1 RELRGAAW
9 AGPRPWGRARR
20 TRCPTGRP
28 GAHGESGSAAAPRGE
43 RGETAGAALRARG
56 RVAGGG
62 PALAT
67 SRAAPALAGATAS
80 PGPGAGADLLATARL
95 AVLAAPAT
103 ALAAL
108 TLAAATAAA
117 LAAAALS
124 GRTAPAAPAATAAAP
139 AFQARLVDGRL
150 GLARLEGLDALAGR
164 ELGEAGA
171 EREDRVPRD
180 GRVSGLAHQLAHVA
194 LLLGRLHGD
203 DGAGLAGAGG
213 AARTVQVRLVLHGRI
228 GVDHQGHL
236 VHVDAAGGDVG
247 AHHRRRGAGAEGLE
261 VPGAGVLGEVAVQV
275 HRVHAAGGELA
286 GQVLR
291 SVLGAGEHDRAARRG
306 GQVAQH
312 VEAGGGGD
320 LVHVVLHG
328 PHGARGRSG
337 GVGDRLVQE
346 LLDQL
351 VHPGVESR
359 GE

>member
-108 TLAAATAAA
+108 TLAAA
-117 LAAAALS
+117 ALS

-150 GLARLEGLDALAGR
+150 GLARLVGLDALAGS
-164 ELGEAGA
+164 ELGEHGA
-171 EREDRVPRD
+171 RGRDRLVVHGPD
-180 GRVSGLAHQLAHVA
+180 AGLAHQVAHVA

-247 AHHRRRGAGAEGLE
+247 
-261 VPGAGVLGEVAVQV
+261 
-275 HRVHAAGGELA
+275 
-286 GQVLR
+286 
-291 SVLGAGEHDRAARRG
+291 
-306 GQVAQH
+306 
-312 VEAGGGGD
+312 
-320 LVHVVLHG
+320 
-328 PHGARGRSG
+328 
-337 GVGDRLVQE
+337 
-346 LLDQL
+346 
-351 VHPGVESR
+351 
-359 GE
+359 

>member
-1 RELRGAAW
+1 
-9 AGPRPWGRARR
+9 
-20 TRCPTGRP
+20 RP

-80 PGPGAGADLLATARL
+80 PGPGAGADLLAPARL

-103 ALAAL
+103 AL
-108 TLAAATAAA
+108 
-117 LAAAALS
+117 
-124 GRTAPAAPAATAAAP
+124 AAPAATAAAP

-150 GLARLEGLDALAGR
+150 GLARLVGLDALAGS
-164 ELGEAGA
+164 ELGEHGA
-171 EREDRVPRD
+171 RGRDRLVVHGPD
-180 GRVSGLAHQLAHVA
+180 AGLAHQVAHVA

-320 LVHVVLHG
+320 LEH
-328 PHGARGRSG
+328 
-337 GVGDRLVQE
+337 
-346 LLDQL
+346 
-351 VHPGVESR
+351 
-359 GE
+359 